1 MDLDLPSVG
10 TLGEEPKGKP
20 SGLND
25 ELRRSTAWVHDA
37 NALGSEKSLSHDSF
51 SASASEHAY
60 GNDDSSTVSHL
71 QKKPAKRVP
80 AKKPAGRMGTWADG
94 KGSGTGTGKGNG
106 SQRKKHAKGSSC
118 GKSTGATTSS
128 ASKPVKSRKAKMAKK

>member
-25 ELRRSTAWVHDA
+25 ELRKSNAWVHDA
-37 NALGSEKSLSHDSF
+37 NALGSEKSLSRDSF
-51 SASASEHAY
+51 SASASEHEY
-60 GNDDSSTVSHL
+60 GNDDSSTVSNL

-80 AKKPAGRMGTWADG
+80 AKKPAGKMGTWADS

-106 SQRKKHAKGSSC
+106 SQRKNHAKGS
-118 GKSTGATTSS
+118 TTSS
-128 ASKPVKSRKAKMAKK
+128 ASKPVKSRKANMAKK

>member
-25 ELRRSTAWVHDA
+25 ELRKSNAWVHDA
-37 NALGSEKSLSHDSF
+37 NALGSEKSLSRDSF
-51 SASASEHAY
+51 SASASEHEY
-60 GNDDSSTVSHL
+60 GNDDSSTVSNL

-80 AKKPAGRMGTWADG
+80 AKKPAGKMGTWADS

-106 SQRKKHAKGSSC
+106 SQRKNHAKGS
-118 GKSTGATTSS
+118 TTSS